1 MVGSGPHKAGS
12 HQLEPARSQQQVNFP
27 NPKCDRNEEN
37 GRFLERSV
45 NTIQT
50 SRSHSRVGNHVSQR
64 QNVEQAMQ
72 REINNLKRKLCHAQ
86 RRRSHPNPDL
96 PSNDESDDDYR
107 QRSRTPQSE
116 IFSHEEEHY

>member
-1 MVGSGPHKAGS
+1 MVGLGPHKAGS

-27 NPKCDRNEEN
+27 NPKRDRNEEN

-64 QNVEQAMQ
+64 QNVEQAM
-72 REINNLKRKLCHAQ
+72 
-86 RRRSHPNPDL
+86 
-96 PSNDESDDDYR
+96 
-107 QRSRTPQSE
+107 
-116 IFSHEEEHY
+116 